1 MSLLVALDDVR
12 FVAKFKIAYF
22 FSPSFLHEWNVLHV
36 LCVIWKTVF
45 HLEKNVRF
53 CFFENWTLSVEIALG
68 FDHCGILLQNL
79 RVRRQDVCVIS
90 LEVANYLEFCQIIHT
105 YCEKIRERKR
115 MTLFG
120 DLPLH

>member
-22 FSPSFLHEWNVLHV
+22 FFPSFLHEWNVLHV

-45 HLEKNVRF
+45 HLEENVRF

-68 FDHCGILLQNL
+68 FDHCGILRPKWHISELTGAQA
-79 RVRRQDVCVIS
+79 RRLCD
-90 LEVANYLEFCQIIHT
+90 
-105 YCEKIRERKR
+105 
-115 MTLFG
+115 LFG
-120 DLPLH
+120 GS